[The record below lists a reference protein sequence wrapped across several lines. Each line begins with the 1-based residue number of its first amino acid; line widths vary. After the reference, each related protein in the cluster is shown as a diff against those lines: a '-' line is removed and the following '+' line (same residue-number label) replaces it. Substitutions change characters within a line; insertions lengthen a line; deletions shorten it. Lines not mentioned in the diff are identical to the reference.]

1 LLPFESLGYRFWA
14 PGFSDRPVPIHVIS
28 GWHNRPVASGC
39 LSNAPSSASS
49 SAQARQFPRL
59 LAEQTSLRHLE
70 SGSVA
75 FRSGVCV
82 MAARANCKGFAFSE
96 LENMRFSFIELEFH
110 GCAKMEH

>member
-1 LLPFESLGYRFWA
+1 MLKDWKVYILGFYLLEGLVAEPGSPRGGRFF
-14 PGFSDRPVPIHVIS
+14 GRTS
-28 GWHNRPVASGC
+28 G
-39 LSNAPSSASS
+39 
-49 SAQARQFPRL
+49 PRL

>member
-1 LLPFESLGYRFWA
+1 MLEQCSKQY
-14 PGFSDRPVPIHVIS
+14 
-28 GWHNRPVASGC
+28 
-39 LSNAPSSASS
+39 SS

-70 SGSVA
+70 PGSVA

-82 MAARANCKGFAFSE
+82 MAARANCKGLAFSE